1 MTRIKHFDRRA
12 DIELNHIRDAV
23 RDLPTGL
30 RHSILNRCDKLAVL
44 YRKMP
49 AVPESDNRTAEQ
61 QAEQVAEQYNTAQRI
76 LAALLAGRI
85 VSQRNSAEFKT
96 TAFHS
101 RMADVRRIV
110 ARQYPDRT
118 LCSRYTEDH
127 LTAAGRPF
135 KIYWLV

>member
-12 DIELNHIRDAV
+12 DIELNYIRAAV

-49 AVPESDNRTAEQ
+49 AVPETDNRTSGE

-85 VSQRNSAEFKT
+85 VSQRDSAEFKT

-110 ARQYPDRT
+110 ARQYPGRT

-127 LTAAGRPF
+127 HTAAGRPY
-135 KIYWLV
+135 KLYWLV